1 MLLLIVTR
9 IYTEV
14 LGKDGR
20 GPKTRRQGVID
31 ESIESVLKIKAAI
44 PVPSSVIPSHVMKA
58 SHVVQGIATSNL

>member
-1 MLLLIVTR
+1 MK
-9 IYTEV
+9 Y
-14 LGKDGR
+14 GR
-20 GPKTRRQGVID
+20 GPKTRRHKVID